1 MYYPDQINQLD
12 EMFDRI
18 DRELRTQYR
27 LGYYPNPAPAAGA
40 YRQIQV
46 RVKGD
51 YTVRYRRAYYAGGL
65 IN

>member
-1 MYYPDQINQLD
+1 MYYPEQVSHLR

-27 LGYYPNPAPAAGA
+27 LGYYPQPRPPQGV
-40 YRQIQV
+40 YRSIEV

-51 YTVRYRRAYYAGGL
+51 YTVRARRSYYTGGPAE
-65 IN
+65 